1 MNTIYNMYKRGLC
14 ALCLLTTV
22 GMSVSAQ
29 QIRTSYFMQSST
41 ARTTMNPAYR
51 PERGYVSIPVLGAVG
66 ASYGTNGIAVDNF
79 IYPKNGETVTF
90 MDNSCLLYTSPS
102 PRD

>member
-51 PERGYVSIPVLGAVG
+51 PE
-66 ASYGTNGIAVDNF
+66 
-79 IYPKNGETVTF
+79 
-90 MDNSCLLYTSPS
+90 
-102 PRD
+102 